1 MVDEAVIKHILE
13 SLHLGGWQYHP
24 CVGSTNDLA
33 LAWAKQGAPDWSLV
47 LADTQ
52 TTGRGRAG
60 RQWVTQPGSALAISL
75 VLRPTPA
82 EEVHIPRFTALAAL
96 GLVRALEQRGLRAKL
111 KWPNDVLLAGQ
122 KAAGVLVE
130 ADWQGERLDAL
141 VVGMGVNVTPESVP
155 EPDQLRYPAIS
166 VSDIY
171 GAPVD
176 RWELLRDILLE
187 MMALRRRLPD
197 ETFLEAWNNAL
208 AFRGDWVRFRQPG
221 GEPQRVKILRVG
233 SEGALLYETRE
244 GHTESALAGEI
255 LMAYN

>member
-1 MVDEAVIKHILE
+1 MVDEAKIKHILE
-13 SLHLGGWQYHP
+13 GLHLGGWQYHP

-33 LAWAKQGAPDWSLV
+33 LAWAKRGAPDWSLV

-52 TTGRGRAG
+52 TAGRGRAG

-82 EEVHIPRFTALAAL
+82 EEAHIPRFTALAAL
-96 GLVRALEQRGLRAKL
+96 GLVRTLAPRGLRAKL

-155 EPDQLRYPAIS
+155 EPDLLRYPAIS

-187 MMALRRRLPD
+187 IMALRRSLPE

-221 GEPQRVKILRVG
+221 GVPQRVKILRVD
-233 SEGALLYETRE
+233 SEGGLLYETRE